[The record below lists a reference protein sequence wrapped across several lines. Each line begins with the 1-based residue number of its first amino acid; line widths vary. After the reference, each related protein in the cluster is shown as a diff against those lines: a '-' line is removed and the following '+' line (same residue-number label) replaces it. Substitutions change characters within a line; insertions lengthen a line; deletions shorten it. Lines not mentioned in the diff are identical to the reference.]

1 MAYANLVKSAVVKA
15 PVHSRRGLQER
26 AFALA
31 FSGLVYPQIWEDPE
45 VDIVAMAPL
54 SGMRVATIASGG
66 CNILA
71 YLTEDVAEVLAVDLN
86 PAHVAL
92 NKLKLAAFKYLP
104 SYEDLFRFFGEASH
118 PGNADLYRQWLAPSL
133 DAVTRDYWNHW
144 TVRGRRISQFSRN
157 FYRYGLLG
165 RFIAL
170 VHVGA
175 RLHGVDPR
183 RMMAARDM
191 DEQGRLFDETLGPV
205 FDSWIIRWVC
215 RRPASLFGLGIPPA
229 QFDDLKS
236 ASGGNMAQLL
246 RARLRRLACDFP
258 LADNYFAWQAFAR
271 HYDVKGRRGLPRY
284 LQENRFDAL
293 RDRVDRVQI
302 EQVSLTDR
310 LRAEPANSLDRF
322 VLLDAQDWMDDQ
334 QLSELWAEIYRTA
347 RPGARVIFRTAGEET
362 ILPGRLPPARLAQWR
377 YEAAA
382 SRDGHRRDRSSI
394 YGGFHL
400 YTLKDA

>member
-15 PVHSRRGLQER
+15 PIHSRRGLQER

-45 VDIVAMAPL
+45 VDIAAMAPL
-54 SGMRVATIASGG
+54 AGMRVATIASGG

-86 PAHVAL
+86 PAHIAL

-104 SYEDLFRFFGEASH
+104 GHEDLFRFFGAANH
-118 PGNADLYRQWLAPSL
+118 PGNPDLYRRWLAPSL
-133 DAVTRDYWNHW
+133 DADTRDYWNQW
-144 TVRGRRISQFSRN
+144 TLRGRRISQFSRN

-170 VHVGA
+170 VHIGA

-183 RMMAARDM
+183 RIMAAQDM
-191 DEQGRLFDETLGPV
+191 DEQARLFDETLGPV
-205 FDSWIIRWVC
+205 FDSWIVRWVC

-236 ASGGNMAQLL
+236 TSDGNMAGLL
-246 RARLRRLACDFP
+246 RERLRRLACDFP

-271 HYDVKGRRGLPRY
+271 HYDIDGRQGLPRY
-284 LQENRFDAL
+284 LQAAHFDAL
-293 RDRVDRVQI
+293 RARVDRVRI
-302 EQVSLTDR
+302 DQVSLTDR
-310 LRAEPANSLDRF
+310 LRAEPAASLDRY

-334 QLSELWAEIYRTA
+334 QLGALWAEIQRTA
-347 RPGARVIFRTAGEET
+347 RPGARVIFRTAGEAT
-362 ILPGRLPPARLAQWR
+362 ILPGRVPFAILDRWR
-377 YEAAA
+377 YEAEA
-382 SRDGHRRDRSSI
+382 SRQGHLRDRSSI

-400 YTLKDA
+400 YQLKDA